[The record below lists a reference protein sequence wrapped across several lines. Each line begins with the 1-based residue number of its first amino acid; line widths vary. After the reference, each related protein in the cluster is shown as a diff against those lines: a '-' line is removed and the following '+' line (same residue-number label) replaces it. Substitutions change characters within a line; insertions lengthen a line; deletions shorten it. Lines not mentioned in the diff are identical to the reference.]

1 MSDYCDCSICKQ
13 MEETECPICFEV
25 ICSEVNTVITEC
37 GHKFHCKCLMQ
48 NAMHNGFGCPYC
60 RTEMVQKPIVNS
72 NVIENDNVSDY
83 DGDDLYELEEG
94 EIIRSDFGE
103 FVDRQQ
109 FHDDMNGIS
118 YCLTSFRMFQ
128 QRIEGEE
135 IEEEEIEELRERLDM
150 ERRDRRNQKNA
161 DILVSRIVNNNNIT
175 KEDLIQALLYGSF
188 QHEGHHQET
197 YFKVYGKI
205 KGAIIGRNR
214 RDISTRP
221 IIQNPGRVIQEEL
234 HT

>member
-1 MSDYCDCSICKQ
+1 

-48 NAMHNGFGCPYC
+48 NVLHNSFGCPYC
-60 RTEMVQKPIVNS
+60 RTEMVDKPIVNS
-72 NVIENDNVSDY
+72 IVIDY
-83 DGDDLYELEEG
+83 DDDDLRLEELEEG
-94 EIIRSDFGE
+94 EIIRSDFEE
-103 FVDRQQ
+103 FVDRQH
-109 FHDDMNGIS
+109 FHDEMNETS
-118 YCLTSFRMFQ
+118 FCLTSFRMFQ

-175 KEDLIQALLYGSF
+175 KEDLIRALLYGSF

-205 KGAIIGRNR
+205 KGTIIGRNR
-214 RDISTRP
+214 HDISTRP
-221 IIQNPGRVIQEEL
+221 I
-234 HT
+234 